1 MVNAVRNRTRGIA
14 CTYRFSLVEPP
25 MTILPTYIYDALLS
39 DDRLTMVQVFRD
51 FETGLIL
58 EAAVC
63 KRDDTNSS
71 WGPPIRTRQ
80 VD

>member
-1 MVNAVRNRTRGIA
+1 MVNDLRNRTRGIVYN
-14 CTYRFSLVEPP
+14 CTAVVVEPP
-25 MTILPTYIYDALLS
+25 MTILPAYIYDALLS
-39 DDRLTMVQVFRD
+39 DDRLTLVQVFRD

-63 KRDDTNSS
+63 KRDEPHSS

>member
-1 MVNAVRNRTRGIA
+1 MVNDLRNRTRGIVYNCFA
-14 CTYRFSLVEPP
+14 VVVEPP

-39 DDRLTMVQVFRD
+39 DDRLTLVQVFRD

-63 KRDDTNSS
+63 KRDDTHSS

>member
-1 MVNAVRNRTRGIA
+1 VVNDLRNRTRRIVYN
-14 CTYRFSLVEPP
+14 CTALVVEPQ

-39 DDRLTMVQVFRD
+39 DDRLTLVQVFRD

-63 KRDDTNSS
+63 KRDEPHSS

>member
-1 MVNAVRNRTRGIA
+1 VVNDLRNRTRGIA
-14 CTYRFSLVEPP
+14 YNYPAVVVEPQ

-39 DDRLTMVQVFRD
+39 DDRLTLVQVFRD

-63 KRDDTNSS
+63 KRDEPHSS

>member
-1 MVNAVRNRTRGIA
+1 MVNALRNSTRRIA
-14 CTYRFSLVEPP
+14 YNYSLSLVEPP
-25 MTILPTYIYDALLS
+25 MTILPTYIYDALMS
-39 DDRLTMVQVFRD
+39 EDRLTLVQVFRD

-63 KRDDTNSS
+63 KRDEPHSS

>member
-1 MVNAVRNRTRGIA
+1 MVNAVRNRTRRIA
-14 CTYRFSLVEPP
+14 YNYPAGLVEPP
-25 MTILPTYIYDALLS
+25 MTIRPTYIYDALMS
-39 DDRLTMVQVFRD
+39 EDRLTYVQVIRD

-58 EAAVC
+58 EAAVY
-63 KRDDTNSS
+63 KRDDTHSS

>member
-1 MVNAVRNRTRGIA
+1 
-14 CTYRFSLVEPP
+14 

-39 DDRLTMVQVFRD
+39 DDRLTLVQVFRD

-63 KRDDTNSS
+63 KRDEPHSS

>member
-1 MVNAVRNRTRGIA
+1 MVNDLRNRTRRIVYNYSFG
-14 CTYRFSLVEPP
+14 LVESPV
-25 MTILPTYIYDALLS
+25 TILPTYIYDALLS
-39 DDRLTMVQVFRD
+39 DDRLTLVQVFRD

-63 KRDDTNSS
+63 KRDDIHSS

>member
-14 CTYRFSLVEPP
+14 YNYPVGLVEPP

-39 DDRLTMVQVFRD
+39 DDRLTMIQVFRD

-63 KRDDTNSS
+63 KRDEPHSS

>member
-1 MVNAVRNRTRGIA
+1 MVNDLRNRTRGIVYNCVA
-14 CTYRFSLVEPP
+14 VVVEPP

-39 DDRLTMVQVFRD
+39 DDRLTLVQVFRD

-63 KRDDTNSS
+63 KRDDIHSS

>member
-1 MVNAVRNRTRGIA
+1 
-14 CTYRFSLVEPP
+14 

-39 DDRLTMVQVFRD
+39 DDRLTLVQVFRD

-63 KRDDTNSS
+63 KRDDIHSS